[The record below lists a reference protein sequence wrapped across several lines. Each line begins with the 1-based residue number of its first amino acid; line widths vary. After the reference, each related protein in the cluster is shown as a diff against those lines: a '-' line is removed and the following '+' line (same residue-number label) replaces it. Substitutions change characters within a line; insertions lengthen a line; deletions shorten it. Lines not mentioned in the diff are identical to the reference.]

1 MSTIMLLFLF
11 QLSDAENS
19 YQKLLKNKTALE
31 QDIEIKAISLLIDK
45 EECLGNRKNF
55 HRACFNAKMLLA

>member
-1 MSTIMLLFLF
+1 MLLFLF

-19 YQKLLKNKTALE
+19 YQKLLKNKANLE

-45 EECLGNRKNF
+45 EECLANRQTL
-55 HRACFNAKMLLA
+55 HLISMATGTILWMY